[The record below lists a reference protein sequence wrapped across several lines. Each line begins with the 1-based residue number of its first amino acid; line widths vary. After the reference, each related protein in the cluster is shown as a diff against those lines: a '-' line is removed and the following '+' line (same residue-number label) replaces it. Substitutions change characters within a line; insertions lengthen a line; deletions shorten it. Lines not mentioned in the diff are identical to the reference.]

1 MTDPSDLSAD
11 ETERDPDWLT
21 TPEAAAKLSVSV
33 PTVRDD
39 QDVRTVIEHKS
50 AGAASP
56 QGVGW
61 LWSRIDIERLIA
73 FRDRFGLRTRTA
85 ARALQ
90 RERNSGQKTEFADGD
105 EG

>member
-1 MTDPSDLSAD
+1 MINASDQPVD

-21 TPEAAAKLSVSV
+21 TPEAAAMLSVSV

-50 AGAASP
+50 AGTASP
-56 QGVGW
+56 QGVGY
-61 LWSRIDIERLIA
+61 LWSRLDIERLIA

-85 ARALQ
+85 ARALH
-90 RERNSGQKTEFADGD
+90 RERNSGQKPEFAGGD